1 MRGGALI
8 MKQKLMVVLL
18 SCVMLMAAGCGKK
31 AAGTESAASSAASA
45 APAAASAAESAVS
58 EAAVASSKAS
68 EIKNTE
74 AGSGTVSQVQ
84 KPTQAPAQE
93 EYYEEDAQQE
103 NAETETYD
111 DNADVI
117 DAYDSDDVDGTNY
130 EVEED
135 AQGDTEDELTDEE
148 LDFEALEEGGKRAE

>member
-1 MRGGALI
+1 

-93 EYYEEDAQQE
+93 EYYEEDEQQE

-148 LDFEALEEGGKRAE
+148 LDFEALEEDGKRAE